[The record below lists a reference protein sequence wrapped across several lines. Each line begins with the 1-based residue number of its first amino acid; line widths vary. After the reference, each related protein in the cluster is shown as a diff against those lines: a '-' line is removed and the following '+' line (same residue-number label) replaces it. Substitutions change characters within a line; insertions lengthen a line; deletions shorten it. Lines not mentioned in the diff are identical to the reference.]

1 MRKYLLYPCMLGLIV
16 AVAAEVPAATYQWE
30 DSKGGMHFT
39 DNPDN
44 IPKKY
49 RGKVRELESIEPS
62 AITVIPET
70 PSVQPASPKPADRAQ
85 DEGVWR
91 QRYAAIRGELASIRE
106 RISTKKEK
114 LQELR
119 RQRTLF
125 HKVSDRL
132 AYNDLE
138 REIGQDEERVS
149 QLEKELANLDVEAAR
164 EAVPL
169 EWRR

>member
-1 MRKYLLYPCMLGLIV
+1 MRNDLLYLCTLGLIV

-49 RGKVRELESIEPS
+49 RGKVRELESIAPS
-62 AITVIPET
+62 ATSIIPDT
-70 PSVQPASPKPADRAQ
+70 APVQPSSSVTAGRTQ
-85 DEGVWR
+85 DETVWR
-91 QRYAAIRGELASIRE
+91 QRYASIRGELASIRE
-106 RISTKKEK
+106 RIATKKEK

-138 REIGQDEERVS
+138 REIGQDEDRVS
-149 QLEKELANLDVEAAR
+149 QLEKELADLDVEAAR

-169 EWRR
+169 EWRK

>member
-1 MRKYLLYPCMLGLIV
+1 MRKYLLYPCMLGLTV
-16 AVAAEVPAATYQWE
+16 LVAAEVPAATYQWE
-30 DSKGGMHFT
+30 DSKGGVHFT

-44 IPKKY
+44 IPKRY
-49 RGKVRELESIEPS
+49 RGKARVLESVAPS
-62 AITVIPET
+62 ATTIIPDTTVE
-70 PSVQPASPKPADRAQ
+70 QPASPVTADRAQ
-85 DEGVWR
+85 EETVWR
-91 QRYAAIRGELASIRE
+91 QRYASIRGELASIRE
-106 RISTKKEK
+106 RIATKKEK

-138 REIGQDEERVS
+138 REIGQDEDRVS
-149 QLEKELANLDVEAAR
+149 QLEKELADLDVEAAR

-169 EWRR
+169 EWRK

>member
-1 MRKYLLYPCMLGLIV
+1 MRKNLLYPCMLGLIV
-16 AVAAEVPAATYQWE
+16 AVAVEVPAATYQWE

-39 DNPDN
+39 DNPDS

-49 RGKVRELESIEPS
+49 RGKVRKLESIAPTATTIVPDTAAE
-62 AITVIPET
+62 
-70 PSVQPASPKPADRAQ
+70 QPASPVPADRAQ
-85 DEGVWR
+85 DETVWR
-91 QRYAAIRGELASIRE
+91 QRYASIRGELASIRE
-106 RISTKKEK
+106 RIATKKET

-138 REIGQDEERVS
+138 REIGQDEARIS
-149 QLEKELANLDVEAAR
+149 QLEKELADLDVEAAR

-169 EWRR
+169 EWRK